1 MGNKILIVDDD
12 ADMRRVVRGI
22 LEPLGQILEAS
33 NGKDALRAIVADMP
47 ELMLLDVGMPEMDG
61 YDVLKA
67 AHFLNPALPIL
78 MLTGET
84 DLSMA
89 KSALDDGARAY
100 VTKPFDAVALRDEV
114 RRLVVGAEGVG
125 AASGGRPWSVR
136 K

>member
-22 LEPLGQILEAS
+22 LEPLGDILEAS
-33 NGKDALRAIVADMP
+33 NGKEALRVIAAGKP
-47 ELMLLDVGMPEMDG
+47 ELMLLDVAMPDMDG
-61 YDVLKA
+61 FDVLKA
-67 AHFLNPALPIL
+67 AHFLDPALPIV

-84 DLSMA
+84 DLAMA

-114 RRLVVGAEGVG
+114 RRHFVGAREVE
-125 AASGGRPWSVR
+125 AFDGRPWSVR